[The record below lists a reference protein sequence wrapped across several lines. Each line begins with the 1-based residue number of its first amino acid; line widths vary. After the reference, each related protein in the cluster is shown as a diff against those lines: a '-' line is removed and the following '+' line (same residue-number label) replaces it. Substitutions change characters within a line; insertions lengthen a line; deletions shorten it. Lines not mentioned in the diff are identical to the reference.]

1 MGHGFLVAARHY
13 LKNKDL
19 HVQAATGRGI
29 WIKKSNA
36 ESNAQVTQNT
46 TQHQAAPVCTFSQF
60 ATQPLAPYDVVRCLA
75 TVCKTLR
82 SEKMGDTGFE
92 LVKETT
98 GDSEVFKTGGAECGA
113 DAAGWH
119 IPIAQDDPDLKKLIE
134 GWSALPLEIRSGIML
149 IASSCK
155 SS

>member
-1 MGHGFLVAARHY
+1 MG
-13 LKNKDL
+13 
-19 HVQAATGRGI
+19 
-29 WIKKSNA
+29 
-36 ESNAQVTQNT
+36 E
-46 TQHQAAPVCTFSQF
+46 
-60 ATQPLAPYDVVRCLA
+60 
-75 TVCKTLR
+75 
-82 SEKMGDTGFE
+82 EGFE

-98 GDSEVFKTGGAECGA
+98 GDTVISIVCNAESNA

-134 GWSALPLEIRSGIML
+134 GWSTLPLEIRAAILL

>member
-1 MGHGFLVAARHY
+1 MKHI
-13 LKNKDL
+13 DL
-19 HVQAATGRGI
+19 HVQAVTGAGI

-60 ATQPLAPYDVVRCLA
+60 GTQPLAPYEVVRDLA
-75 TVCKTLR
+75 TVCKTLQ
-82 SEKMGDTGFE
+82 SETMGEEGFE

-98 GDSEVFKTGGAECGA
+98 GNSDVFKTSGAECGA
-113 DAAGWH
+113 DASGWH
-119 IPIAQDDPDLKKLIE
+119 IPVEQVDPDLIKLIE
-134 GWSALPLEIRSGIML
+134 GWSALPVEIRSGIML

>member
-1 MGHGFLVAARHY
+1 
-13 LKNKDL
+13 
-19 HVQAATGRGI
+19 
-29 WIKKSNA
+29 
-36 ESNAQVTQNT
+36 
-46 TQHQAAPVCTFSQF
+46 
-60 ATQPLAPYDVVRCLA
+60 
-75 TVCKTLR
+75 
-82 SEKMGDTGFE
+82 MGDTGFE

-98 GDSEVFKTGGAECGA
+98 GNTVISIVCNAESNA

-119 IPIAQDDPDLKKLIE
+119 IPTSHPDPDLKKLIE